1 MAQIIAC
8 CAQKG
13 GCAKTVTVHNLS
25 VAFKRMGKSVLAV
38 DFDTQASLTTCFG
51 INPDH
56 VPVNIAD
63 LMDRQIHDEELPS
76 RSEYIHHCGGVDLLP
91 SSAKLSAVSEI
102 MHHEI
107 GCERF
112 LYNILEPLRNDYDY
126 ILVDTGPKLDNL
138 SINALIAADQLLIPV
153 NPQFLSTAGLQSLLK
168 TVVKVQRRFNPQIKI
183 SGILLTMC
191 EQRTNLCKIISSQIR
206 EEYQDTVPVFSHSIP
221 MSVKVGEAVYY
232 SQSVIDYAPKSKVA
246 LSYQSFARELDG
258 KINHYIPLSDG
269 QEESQN
275 ITKFRVLKRGKEVG

>member
-76 RSEYIHHCGGVDLLP
+76 RSEYIHHCGGVDLIP

-153 NPQFLSTAGLQSLLK
+153 NPQFLSTAGLQALLK

-246 LSYQSFARELDG
+246 LSYQIFAKELDG
-258 KINHYIPLSDG
+258 KINHYIPLSEG

>member
-25 VAFKRMGKSVLAV
+25 TALKRMGKSVLAV

-51 INPDH
+51 LNPDH

-63 LMDRQIHDEELPS
+63 LMDVQIHDEELPS
-76 RSEYIHHCGGVDLLP
+76 RSEYIHHCGGVDLIP

-153 NPQFLSTAGLQSLLK
+153 NPQFLSTAGLQALLK
-168 TVVKVQRRFNPQIKI
+168 TVTKVQRRFNPQIKI

-206 EEYQDTVPVFSHSIP
+206 EEYQDTVPVFSNSIP
-221 MSVKVGEAVYY
+221 MSVKIGEAVYY

-246 LSYQSFARELDG
+246 LSYQSFAEELDR
-258 KINHYIPLSDG
+258 KINNRISISEG
-269 QEESQN
+269 REEN
-275 ITKFRVLKRGKEVG
+275 VTMFRVLKRGKEVG

>member
-63 LMDRQIHDEELPS
+63 LMVRQIHDEELPS
-76 RSEYIHHCGGVDLLP
+76 RSEYIHHCGGVDLIP

-153 NPQFLSTAGLQSLLK
+153 NPQFLSTAGLQALLK

-246 LSYQSFARELDG
+246 LSYQNFARELDG

>member
-76 RSEYIHHCGGVDLLP
+76 RSEYIHHCGGVDLIP

-153 NPQFLSTAGLQSLLK
+153 NPQFLSTAGLQALLK

-275 ITKFRVLKRGKEVG
+275 ITKFHVLKRGKEVG

>member
-25 VAFKRMGKSVLAV
+25 TAFKRMGKSVLAV

-51 INPDH
+51 LNPDH

-63 LMDRQIHDEELPS
+63 LMDVQIHDEELPS
-76 RSEYIHHCGGVDLLP
+76 RSEYIHHCGGVDLIP

-112 LYNILEPLRNDYDY
+112 LYNILEPLRNSYDY

-153 NPQFLSTAGLQSLLK
+153 NPQFLSTAGLQALLK
-168 TVVKVQRRFNPQIKI
+168 TVTKVQRRFNPQIKI

-206 EEYQDTVPVFSHSIP
+206 EEYQDTVPVFSNSIP
-221 MSVKVGEAVYY
+221 MSVKIGEAVYY

-246 LSYQSFARELDG
+246 LSYQSFAEELDR
-258 KINHYIPLSDG
+258 KINNRISISEG
-269 QEESQN
+269 REEN
-275 ITKFRVLKRGKEVG
+275 VTKFRVLKRGKEVG

>member
-25 VAFKRMGKSVLAV
+25 TAFKRMGKSVLAV

-51 INPDH
+51 LNPDH

-63 LMDRQIHDEELPS
+63 LMDVQIHDEELPS
-76 RSEYIHHCGGVDLLP
+76 RSEYIHHCGGVDLIP

-138 SINALIAADQLLIPV
+138 SINALIAADHLLIPV
-153 NPQFLSTAGLQSLLK
+153 NPQFLSTAGLQALLK
-168 TVVKVQRRFNPQIKI
+168 TVTKVQRRFNPQIKI

-206 EEYQDTVPVFSHSIP
+206 EEYQDTVPVFSNSIP
-221 MSVKVGEAVYY
+221 MSVKIGEAVYY

-246 LSYQSFARELDG
+246 LSYQSFAEELDR
-258 KINHYIPLSDG
+258 KINNRISISEG
-269 QEESQN
+269 REEN
-275 ITKFRVLKRGKEVG
+275 VTKFRVLKRGKEVG

>member
-51 INPDH
+51 LNPDH

-63 LMDRQIHDEELPS
+63 LMDVQIHDEELPS
-76 RSEYIHHCGGVDLLP
+76 RSEYIHHCGGVDLIP

-153 NPQFLSTAGLQSLLK
+153 NPQFLSTAGLQALLK
-168 TVVKVQRRFNPQIKI
+168 TVTKVQRRFNPQIKI

-206 EEYQDTVPVFSHSIP
+206 EEYQDTVPVFSNSIP

-246 LSYQSFARELDG
+246 LSYQNFAKELDE

-275 ITKFRVLKRGKEVG
+275 ITKFRVLKRDKEVG

>member
-25 VAFKRMGKSVLAV
+25 VAFKRIGKSVLAV

-76 RSEYIHHCGGVDLLP
+76 RSEYIHHCGGVDLIP

-153 NPQFLSTAGLQSLLK
+153 NPQFLSTAGLQALLK

-258 KINHYIPLSDG
+258 KINHYIPLSEG
-269 QEESQN
+269 RKRARISQSS
-275 ITKFRVLKRGKEVG
+275 VY

>member
-56 VPVNIAD
+56 VPINIAD
-63 LMDRQIHDEELPS
+63 LMDSQIHDEELPS
-76 RSEYIHHCGGVDLLP
+76 RSEYIHHCGGVDLIP

-126 ILVDTGPKLDNL
+126 ILVDTGHALSQS

-153 NPQFLSTAGLQSLLK
+153 NPQFLSTAGLQALLK

-269 QEESQN
+269 QEERQN
-275 ITKFRVLKRGKEVG
+275 ITKFHVLKRGKEVG

>member
-76 RSEYIHHCGGVDLLP
+76 RSEYIHHCGGVDLIP

-153 NPQFLSTAGLQSLLK
+153 NPQFLSTAGLQALLK

-246 LSYQSFARELDG
+246 LSYQNFAKELDE

-275 ITKFRVLKRGKEVG
+275 ITKFRVLKRDKEVG